1 MTSRL
6 SRWFVRLSVL
16 LLVMLSASPAFA
28 SSIGISVGAPET
40 VTVGQQ
46 VEVKAILV
54 EDGQPVVGAEVALTY
69 QTTFG
74 GRSGSVELATATT
87 DESGVALMVY
97 EQRAAH
103 NDELQIVY
111 LGPGTDPVDSYS
123 FSIAVAEGGAQ
134 LYQSESG
141 VEIPFVNGTL
151 VILVISLVWFLIAL
165 AAIRLVQVGKA
176 GKVGKLVSDDVGE
189 EGSMWI
195 GVALASAA
203 IFTALG
209 MVIVFVR
216 APVSNTDLTDPAVYD
231 RTPIGYIDAT
241 YPYEGFG
248 LADTSSAQTG
258 DPVVDGKA
266 LSLQYGCAACHA
278 PTGLG
283 GVVGVDLIEEVGS
296 FNSFVED
303 VREGPKGMPAY
314 SESSLSDA
322 DLQKIYDF
330 LKARE

>member
-1 MTSRL
+1 MRRRATRRL
-6 SRWFVRLSVL
+6 SQAAIAMVI
-16 LLVMLSASPAFA
+16 ATTAAPAFA
-28 SSIGISVGAPET
+28 GNIGISVGAPET

-54 EDGQPVVGAEVALTY
+54 EDGAPVVGAEVALTY
-69 QTTFG
+69 ETTFG
-74 GRSGSVELATATT
+74 GRSGAVELATATT
-87 DESGVALMVY
+87 DDAGIALLVY

-103 NDELQIVY
+103 NDQMQVVY
-111 LGPGTDPVDSYS
+111 LGPGTDPVPPYS
-123 FSIAVAEGGAQ
+123 LAIAVSEGGDQ
-134 LYQSESG
+134 LYQSKSG
-141 VEIPFVNGTL
+141 VEIPFINGTL

-176 GKVGKLVSDDVGE
+176 GRDAGAEPDE
-189 EGSMWI
+189 EGSLWI
-195 GVALASAA
+195 GVALAVAA
-203 IFTALG
+203 VITATG

-216 APVSNTDLTDPAVYD
+216 APISNTDLTDPAVYD
-231 RTPIGYIDAT
+231 RTPIGYLDVT

-248 LADTSSAQTG
+248 LKDDSSAQTG
-258 DPVVDGKA
+258 DPATDGKA

-283 GVVGVDLIEEVGS
+283 GVVGVDLIDEVGS

-314 SESSLSDA
+314 GEVTLSDA

-330 LKARE
+330 IDEGR